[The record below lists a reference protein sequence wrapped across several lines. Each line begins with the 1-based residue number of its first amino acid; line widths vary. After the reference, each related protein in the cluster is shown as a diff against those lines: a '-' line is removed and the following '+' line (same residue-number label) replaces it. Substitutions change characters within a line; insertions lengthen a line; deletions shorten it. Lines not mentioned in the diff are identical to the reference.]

1 MSGLY
6 LLFLPLSCYN
16 QSVAVFQTEQARVS
30 CGFVEGVT
38 RVLPGCYHG
47 VTCSLQTLSGS
58 WTKNGERSHFC
69 LFLSAFRLV
78 WTVN

>member
-6 LLFLPLSCYN
+6 LLFLPLSCNN

-38 RVLPGCYHG
+38 RVLPWCYQF
-47 VTCSLQTLSGS
+47 VTDSVRVLDKKRRKVALLSFSISFQT
-58 WTKNGERSHFC
+58 
-69 LFLSAFRLV
+69 
-78 WTVN
+78 